1 MEEIYMKMLHVTIQT
16 KHFEEEMKFFME
28 HVGLDIVNDMRP
40 FGRNMIFLANG
51 EGETNIEII
60 ENMEADASGNRYL
73 SVGFKTE
80 DVEMTLRFIF
90 GFAMLYPII
99 GSFGIFIS
107 KEDRAFG
114 FVNLISLI
122 LCVIMLVSTGM
133 SFSGGF
139 SSGSSGKKCAFCE
152 KRTRTHGIYCS
163 ECYEATH

>member
-1 MEEIYMKMLHVTIQT
+1 MGVISIIAGIATVILLYCSIIITNLKG
-16 KHFEEEMKFFME
+16 FEKGKKSLFIA
-28 HVGLDIVNDMRP
+28 LIP
-40 FGRNMIFLANG
+40 L
-51 EGETNIEII
+51 II
-60 ENMEADASGNRYL
+60 CF
-73 SVGFKTE
+73 VCKTE

-107 KEDRAFG
+107 KEDRTFG

-122 LCVIMLVSTGM
+122 LCVIMLVSAGM

>member
-1 MEEIYMKMLHVTIQT
+1 MEGIYMKMLHVTIQT

-80 DVEMTLRFIF
+80 DVDGKREAMIAA
-90 GFAMLYPII
+90 GFEVTPMITPAPNVK
-99 GSFGIFIS
+99 FF
-107 KEDRAFG
+107 
-114 FVNLISLI
+114 FVKDPAGVNIQF
-122 LCVIMLVSTGM
+122 M
-133 SFSGGF
+133 
-139 SSGSSGKKCAFCE
+139 
-152 KRTRTHGIYCS
+152 
-163 ECYEATH
+163 

>member
-1 MEEIYMKMLHVTIQT
+1 MGVISIIAGIATVILLYCSIIITNLKG
-16 KHFEEEMKFFME
+16 FEKGKKFLFIA
-28 HVGLDIVNDMRP
+28 LIP
-40 FGRNMIFLANG
+40 L
-51 EGETNIEII
+51 II
-60 ENMEADASGNRYL
+60 CF
-73 SVGFKTE
+73 VCKTE

-99 GSFGIFIS
+99 GSFSIFIS

-122 LCVIMLVSTGM
+122 LCVIMLVSSGM